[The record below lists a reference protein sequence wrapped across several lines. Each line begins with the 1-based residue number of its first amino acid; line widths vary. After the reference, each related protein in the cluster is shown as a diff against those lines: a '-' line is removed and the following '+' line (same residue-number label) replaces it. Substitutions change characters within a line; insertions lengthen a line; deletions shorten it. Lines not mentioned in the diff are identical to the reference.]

1 MIGSALYMP
10 RGEEHCVR
18 TEPLDEDILR
28 ETHSGITIRPLEA
41 LRVIRLFGQHR
52 PDFSLLPAADRPLG
66 NTRPAPTPD
75 RFPRY
80 IFIDE
85 YVVGRILTNERIR

>member
-10 RGEEHCVR
+10 RGEEHCLR

-52 PDFSLLPAADRPLG
+52 PDFSAAR
-66 NTRPAPTPD
+66 RRSASC
-75 RFPRY
+75 
-80 IFIDE
+80 E
-85 YVVGRILTNERIR
+85 YEAGAGARSVSTLYFH

>member
-52 PDFSLLPAADRPLG
+52 PDFSLLPAGDRPLATTKAG
-66 NTRPAPTPD
+66 ADARSVS
-75 RFPRY
+75 RY

-85 YVVGRILTNERIR
+85 YVVDRILTNERIR